1 MRKFTRSLAAIA
13 VIVASSTLQ
22 TVNAQWSL
30 SGNAGTATSVLG
42 TTNAFPLKLIT
53 NNVARMT
60 ITPAGKIG
68 IGNAAPSN
76 ILTVQGSGSVPA
88 SVWTNAG
95 APLFVGFGETTVGNA
110 DYILAI
116 ASNLANTRPVFIG
129 RRSRGTLAAPTV
141 VVNNDYLA
149 SNLVSGYDGTA
160 FQNPAAVDYFV
171 DGVPSA
177 GHVPAR
183 ISFVTGTSSADRLER
198 LKVGSNGDITVNTNQ
213 LFVQKSTGF
222 IGLGTNTPGVPLDVK
237 STSGYIG
244 RFNGGNNMYLSLLEN
259 DVYRGYLGSFSGNA
273 ADVDFGTG
281 AGNTSGGINLTIQA
295 IPKVTIDS
303 MGNVGVGNTTPTSR
317 LDVSGNSASTS
328 SVVNV
333 LSNYVGSSDVRGIT
347 SYSKASDGWGYGM
360 QGTGGYIG
368 GYFQSDAGAYASS
381 GYGVYGIANGT
392 AGTRIGVY
400 GYAYGGTVNNWGG
413 YFPVKTYTSELR
425 VGGEQGATGYVAS
438 INGKLIATEVRVQP
452 TANWPDYVFGKDH
465 VLMSLEELEN
475 KINAEKHLPGIP
487 AATDVKENGLMLG
500 EMQTKQMEKI
510 EELTLY
516 VIELGKQNKEL
527 KNEID
532 VLKTLVNSK
541 K

>member
-22 TVNAQWSL
+22 TANAQWSL
-30 SGNAGTATSVLG
+30 SGNAGTTTSVLG

-53 NNVARMT
+53 NNVTRMT
-60 ITPAGKIG
+60 ITSAGKIG

-76 ILTVQGSGSVPA
+76 ILTVQGSGSVPS

-95 APLFVGFGETTVGNA
+95 APLFVGLGETTVGNA
-110 DYILAI
+110 DYILGI
-116 ASNLANTRPVFIG
+116 ASNIANARPVFIG

-141 VVNNDYLA
+141 VLNNDQLS

-160 FQNPAAVDYFV
+160 FQNPAAVDFFV

-177 GHVPAR
+177 GNVPGR
-183 ISFVTGTSSADRLER
+183 ISFVTGTNGANRLER
-198 LKVGSNGDITVNTNQ
+198 LKIGSTGDITVNTNQ
-213 LFVQKSTGF
+213 LFVQKATGNVG
-222 IGLGTNTPGVPLDVK
+222 IGTNTPSVPLDVK
-237 STSGYIG
+237 STSAYIG
-244 RFNGGNNMYLSLLEN
+244 RFNGGNNMYLSLFEN
-259 DVYRGYLGSFSGNA
+259 DLYRGYLGSYSGNA

-281 AGNTSGGINLTIQA
+281 AGNAGGSVNLTIQA
-295 IPKVTIDS
+295 VPKVTIDS
-303 MGNVGVGNTTPTSR
+303 AGSVGIGNTTPASR
-317 LDVSGNSASTS
+317 LDIAGNAAYTT

-333 LSNYVGSSDVRGIT
+333 LNNYVGTSDVRGIK
-347 SYSKASDGWGYGM
+347 SYSKASDGWGYGIEA
-360 QGTGGYIG
+360 TGGFIG
-368 GYFQSDAGAYASS
+368 GSFLSDAGAYASY
-381 GYGVYGIANGT
+381 GYGVYANAIGT
-392 AGTRIGVY
+392 AGTRVGVY
-400 GYAYGGTVNNWGG
+400 GYASGGTINNWGG

-465 VLMSLEELEN
+465 ILMSLEELET
-475 KINAEKHLPGIP
+475 KINADKHLPGIP

-532 VLKTLVNSK
+532 LLKTLVNSK